1 MKYSVLLFSLILFA
15 SCATNKKIEEALAPV
30 QAELDLANEQ
40 LGEAGEKINELM
52 DENGKLKSDLKT
64 NSTTLDLREEQMSD
78 LRSQLEDVKAQ
89 RDKQLEQVG
98 ELTVLSKSA
107 NENINKTLAQ
117 LKGKDEYIQML
128 QAAKSKADSINL
140 ALAVNLKGAL
150 ANGIADEDVN
160 VQVDK
165 TAVFIN
171 LSDKMLYYSGSSNL
185 TKRAKE
191 VLGKVAQIIQDRP
204 DLEVMVEGNT
214 DNVPISTDAVQDNW
228 DLSVKRAT
236 AVVRV
241 LVDEFDVDPARII
254 AAGRSEYSPVASN
267 DDAEGRSMNR
277 RTRMIILPKLGQF
290 YDLLD
295 PTAVPE

>member
-64 NSTTLDLREEQMSD
+64 NSTTLDLRQEQMDD

-150 ANGIADEDVN
+150 ANGIADEDIDI
-160 VQVDK
+160 QVDK

-214 DNVPISTDAVQDNW
+214 DNVPISTDDVQDNW
-228 DLSVKRAT
+228 ELSVKRAT
-236 AVVRV
+236 SVVRV

-254 AAGRSEYSPVASN
+254 AAGRSEYNPVASN

>member
-1 MKYSVLLFSLILFA
+1 MKYSVLLFSFILFA

-254 AAGRSEYSPVASN
+254 AAGRSEYNPVASN

>member
-254 AAGRSEYSPVASN
+254 AA
-267 DDAEGRSMNR
+267 
-277 RTRMIILPKLGQF
+277 QF

>member
-1 MKYSVLLFSLILFA
+1 
-15 SCATNKKIEEALAPV
+15 
-30 QAELDLANEQ
+30 
-40 LGEAGEKINELM
+40 
-52 DENGKLKSDLKT
+52 
-64 NSTTLDLREEQMSD
+64 
-78 LRSQLEDVKAQ
+78 
-89 RDKQLEQVG
+89 
-98 ELTVLSKSA
+98 
-107 NENINKTLAQ
+107 
-117 LKGKDEYIQML
+117 EYIQML

-254 AAGRSEYSPVASN
+254 AAGRSEYNPVASN

-295 PTAVPE
+295 PTSVPE

>member
-30 QAELDLANEQ
+30 QADLDLANEQ

-254 AAGRSEYSPVASN
+254 AAGRSEYNPVASN

>member
-214 DNVPISTDAVQDNW
+214 DNVPISTDAVQYNW

-254 AAGRSEYSPVASN
+254 AAGRSEYNPVASN

>member
-1 MKYSVLLFSLILFA
+1 MKYSVLLFSFILFA
-15 SCATNKKIEEALAPV
+15 SCATNKKIEEALVPV

-254 AAGRSEYSPVASN
+254 AAGRSEYNPVASN

>member
-15 SCATNKKIEEALAPV
+15 SCATNKKIEEALVPV

>member
-15 SCATNKKIEEALAPV
+15 SCATNKKIEEALVPV

-254 AAGRSEYSPVASN
+254 AAGRSEYNPVASN

>member
-214 DNVPISTDAVQDNW
+214 DNVPISTDTVQDNW

-254 AAGRSEYSPVASN
+254 AAGRSEYNPVASN

>member
-64 NSTTLDLREEQMSD
+64 NSTTLDLRAEQMDD

-107 NENINKTLAQ
+107 NENINKTLGQ

-150 ANGIADEDVN
+150 ANGIADEDID

-214 DNVPISTDAVQDNW
+214 DNVPISTDAITDNW
-228 DLSVKRAT
+228 ELSVKRAT

-254 AAGRSEYSPVASN
+254 AAGRSEYNPVASN

>member
-254 AAGRSEYSPVASN
+254 AAGRSEYNPVASN

-295 PTAVPE
+295 PTSVPE

>member
-15 SCATNKKIEEALAPV
+15 SCATNKKIEEALVPV

-214 DNVPISTDAVQDNW
+214 DNVPISIDAVQDNW

-254 AAGRSEYSPVASN
+254 AAGRSEYNPVASN

>member
-254 AAGRSEYSPVASN
+254 AAGRSEYNPVASN